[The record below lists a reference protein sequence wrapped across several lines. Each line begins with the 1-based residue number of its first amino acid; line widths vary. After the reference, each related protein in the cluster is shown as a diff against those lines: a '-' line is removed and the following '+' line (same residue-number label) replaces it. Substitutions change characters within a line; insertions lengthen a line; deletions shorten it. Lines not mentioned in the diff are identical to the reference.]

1 MHGFFNVQI
10 PSLSR
15 VPLRRVHPAHRILSP
30 LSGWGQPAEP
40 PRTATS
46 GGRPHLCASVQVHE
60 RESQLPCSR
69 HCGGV
74 PGTLPLSCVL
84 LCHQTQYFGAIGLG
98 TPPQN
103 FTVVFDTGSS
113 NLWVPSS
120 RCHFFSLPCC
130 KLPEEEEGLSLGISL
145 AALPGAE
152 SPIP

>member
-46 GGRPHLCASVQVHE
+46 GDEPTFVPLSKFMNVSRSSRVPAIAVEYQGLFLYRVSSCATRRSILEPLVWGRPL
-60 RESQLPCSR
+60 RTSQLSLTRALQISGC
-69 HCGGV
+69 
-74 PGTLPLSCVL
+74 
-84 LCHQTQYFGAIGLG
+84 
-98 TPPQN
+98 PPRD
-103 FTVVFDTGSS
+103 VISS
-113 NLWVPSS
+113 VCPAVSS
-120 RCHFFSLPCC
+120 
-130 KLPEEEEGLSLGISL
+130 PEEEEGLSLGISL